1 MLDEKL
7 LRKALEQA
15 EAMAQVARQMA
26 ARGAPVPLMPE
37 TVFSKQVG
45 RAPLHTPLHTPLER
59 LDRGRDARRAAP
71 REGGVDEAGASGR
84 WGAAPEHALRTAT
97 PPQPPPPAQ

>member
-45 RAPLHTPLHTPLER
+45 RAPTAHP
-59 LDRGRDARRAAP
+59 AAHP
-71 REGGVDEAGASGR
+71 AGETG
-84 WGAAPEHALRTAT
+84 
-97 PPQPPPPAQ
+97 

>member
-45 RAPLHTPLHTPLER
+45 RAPTAHP
-59 LDRGRDARRAAP
+59 
-71 REGGVDEAGASGR
+71 AGETG
-84 WGAAPEHALRTAT
+84 
-97 PPQPPPPAQ
+97 

>member
-45 RAPLHTPLHTPLER
+45 CTPLHTLQER
-59 LDRGRDARRAAP
+59 LDRGRRATRRTS
-71 REGGVDEAGASGR
+71 GGRRGRGGCLQGGR

-97 PPQPPPPAQ
+97 SPPLPPPAQL